1 MNNSRG
7 GNTRNTATLTASTA
21 STSTGIQCDFPAH
34 ADGLSLADLQLFHHF
49 VTSTYSTLAEDDH
62 GYELWQIHV
71 PQWSI
76 TFSSILYL
84 ILALSALHRAR
95 EQPDSHLFID
105 QADRHF
111 TFGVSSVTSILSQ
124 FELNPENAQPV
135 YISAV
140 LICIIYFARGPRPG
154 EFIVFS
160 DAGHA
165 EWLVLLHGVRF
176 ILETQRDN
184 IFTGVMAPRE
194 TDSDD
199 SMRQQGISPEWQGIW
214 NEDRQH
220 LKELRKLTKQT
231 EHAKLYTHLIDN
243 LIQSFE
249 GVYLK
254 LSFQMDRTGLLP
266 FVIGWLYRLPEEYIG
281 LLQQKEPCAL
291 VVFASWSILLHHMR
305 HVWYMH
311 NWGVHVMNGIQH
323 TLHEDWKDWISWP
336 MKRIELIEPG

>member
-1 MNNSRG
+1 M
-7 GNTRNTATLTASTA
+7 
-21 STSTGIQCDFPAH
+21 
-34 ADGLSLADLQLFHHF
+34 ADLQLFHHF

-176 ILETQRDN
+176 ILETQRDS

-194 TDSDD
+194 TDSDGL
-199 SMRQQGISPEWQGIW
+199 MRQQGISPEWQGIW

-220 LKELRKLTKQT
+220 LEELRKLTKQT
-231 EHAKLYTHLIDN
+231 EHAK
-243 LIQSFE
+243 
-249 GVYLK
+249 
-254 LSFQMDRTGLLP
+254 
-266 FVIGWLYRLPEEYIG
+266 
-281 LLQQKEPCAL
+281 
-291 VVFASWSILLHHMR
+291 
-305 HVWYMH
+305 
-311 NWGVHVMNGIQH
+311 
-323 TLHEDWKDWISWP
+323 
-336 MKRIELIEPG
+336 